1 MPNARSAATISG
13 MPHGH
18 HHHHSHKLFNPAS
31 AHKLEDPERLT
42 WMPPD
47 EVVAPLQLAFGN
59 NVADIGAGT
68 GYFALPIA
76 RAVAPG
82 RVYAVDLQ
90 PEMLKLL
97 DQKLGAP
104 GAPDN
109 IMLVQGDASATTLRD
124 TSVDV
129 ALLANMWHE
138 IDEHA
143 PVLREIAR
151 ILRPGG
157 RLAILDWRPD
167 VDRPPGPPIEHR
179 ISPNDVAHTLEQD
192 GWRLMTN
199 IRVGTY
205 SYLVIAAR

>member
-1 MPNARSAATISG
+1 MA
-13 MPHGH
+13 HG
-18 HHHHSHKLFNPAS
+18 HHHSHKLFDPAS

-47 EVVAPLQLAFGN
+47 EVVALLGISSGTD
-59 NVADIGAGT
+59 VADIGAGT

-76 RAVAPG
+76 VAAAPG
-82 RVYAVDLQ
+82 RVFAVDLQ

-97 DQKLGAP
+97 DEKLGAP

-109 IMLVQGDASATTLRD
+109 IHLVVGDAAATTLAES
-124 TSVDV
+124 SVHV

-143 PVLREIAR
+143 PVLNEVAR

-157 RLAILDWRPD
+157 RMAILDWRPD
-167 VDRPPGPPIEHR
+167 VDRPPGPPLEHR
-179 ISPNDVAHTLEQD
+179 IAAAAVAFAVEQSD
-192 GWRLMTN
+192 WRVTTN
-199 IRVGTY
+199 RNVGTY
-205 SYLVIAAR
+205 SHLVIAERRL